1 MLFDYFLIINFA
13 YENTELSGNKFSA
26 IEQKEVLVK
35 LMDFDGDKELWI
47 HSELG
52 GNTMTFG
59 MEEARRLRDFFNSLD
74 LRD

>member
-1 MLFDYFLIINFA
+1 MGIP
-13 YENTELSGNKFSA
+13 ELSGNKFSA
-26 IEQKEVLVK
+26 EQKEVLVK

-47 HSELG
+47 HLELG

-59 MEEARRLRDFFNSLD
+59 MKEARRLRDFFNSLD

>member
-1 MLFDYFLIINFA
+1 MR
-13 YENTELSGNKFSA
+13 TPELSGNKFSA

-59 MEEARRLRDFFNSLD
+59 MKEARRLRDFFNSLD
-74 LRD
+74 QRD

>member
-1 MLFDYFLIINFA
+1 MR
-13 YENTELSGNKFSA
+13 TPELSGNKFSA

-52 GNTMTFG
+52 GNTIHP
-59 MEEARRLRDFFNSLD
+59 A
-74 LRD
+74 